1 MTGTLY
7 ERHIDTLPSTTKQHP
22 IPSGY
27 WKIIFT
33 ASTPTEETFAAFIMD
48 QDTPRAASFCS
59 YQVTVEEIEQRSGLK
74 VWTTLPAAEQAARKP
89 VRGQFVKDI
98 GC

>member
-7 ERHIDTLPSTTKQHP
+7 ERYIDTLPSTTKQHP

-33 ASTPTEETFAAFIMD
+33 TSTPTEGTFAAFIMD

-74 VWTTLPAAEQAARKP
+74 SGRHCRRPSRRRSNL
-89 VRGQFVKDI
+89 FVDSW
-98 GC
+98 